1 MSDRDALELVRLRNT
16 FYRDSYRRVLAVL
29 LIMVLI
35 NIIMAAALFYVISHK
50 PEPKY
55 FATTSDGK
63 VIRLYAL
70 SSPVVSTAELLQWAT
85 VAATAAN
92 TYNFVNYRKE
102 LQEASQ
108 FFTPSG
114 WKEYQK
120 ELKGSRNLETV
131 LAKKLTVNAVATG
144 APIILDQG
152 VVAGRYKWKIQLP
165 VLLTYESSTT
175 KISQPLLVTMLVT
188 RVSTLETPNGVAID
202 AFYMSET
209 PLK

>member
-29 LIMVLI
+29 LIMVLV
-35 NIIMAAALFYVISHK
+35 NIVLAVALFYVISHK

-63 VIRLYAL
+63 ITRLYAL
-70 SSPVVSTAELLQWAT
+70 SSPIVSTAELLQWAT

-108 FFTPSG
+108 YFTPAG
-114 WKEYQK
+114 WKEYQR

-152 VVAGRYKWKIQLP
+152 VVAGRYKWKIQIP
-165 VLLTYESSTT
+165 ILLTYESSTT
-175 KISQPLLVTMLVT
+175 KINQPLLVTMLVT
-188 RVSTLETPNGVAID
+188 RVSTLETPNGVGID

-209 PLK
+209 SLK